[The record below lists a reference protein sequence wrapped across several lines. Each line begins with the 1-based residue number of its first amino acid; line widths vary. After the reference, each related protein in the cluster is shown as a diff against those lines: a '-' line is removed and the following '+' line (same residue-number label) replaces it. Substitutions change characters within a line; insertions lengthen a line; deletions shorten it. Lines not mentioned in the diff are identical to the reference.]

1 MAIHIRRREFIVT
14 LGTAAAWPV
23 VALAQQSA
31 MPMVGWLNAGRAKCR
46 IQLSPNRYGSSD
58 ISL

>member
-31 MPMVGWLNAGRAKCR
+31 MPMVGCA
-46 IQLSPNRYGSSD
+46 
-58 ISL
+58 